1 MYYGNQ
7 VNVPGAAGNFG
18 GIAGAPPPI
27 IPSTDPRYWPVAPGG
42 RPFGGGSTPPPRRGN
57 YRMANMDANQ
67 LNAGM
72 YFGPQMG
79 QPIIQNAPVG
89 FHNKYVS

>member
-42 RPFGGGSTPPPRRGN
+42 RPFGGGSTPPPPRGN
-57 YRMANMDANQ
+57 YRMADAFPVTPMNS
-67 LNAGM
+67 M
-72 YFGPQMG
+72 YMGPQMG
-79 QPIIQNAPVG
+79 QQIIQNAPAG